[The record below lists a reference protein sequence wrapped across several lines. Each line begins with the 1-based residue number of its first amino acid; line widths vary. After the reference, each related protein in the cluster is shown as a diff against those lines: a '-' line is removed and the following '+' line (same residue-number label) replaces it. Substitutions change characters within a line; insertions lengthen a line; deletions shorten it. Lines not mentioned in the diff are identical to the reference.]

1 MKKNKKFRGVV
12 FVLTYVFL
20 FIASDC
26 VAGMKQRGYA
36 PRNDMKTVEQQTPA
50 QLRALLL
57 EIVTPCVGP
66 GPDKSPALA
75 LGLTTESGDVTLS
88 LGNHRIRQFG
98 PVNSDT
104 LFGIGSLTKIFT
116 GLILAQA
123 VTADDIKL
131 ADKASDYLPPE
142 IEIDNRITIQQL
154 VSHTSGLP
162 DFPENLMNQ
171 DGERMRV
178 IDDRMPAKGYTKSQL
193 QECLKNGN
201 CRPTVFPGKEYH
213 YSNLGLG
220 LLALVL
226 QTRYGYPDFVAMNR
240 ARITD
245 VLGMDDT
252 STHIQNFIQARQ
264 DRIAQGYQYPERS
277 APRPVPLSQ
286 MGILAGAGELISSVD
301 DVMRLLKVLTGLSNS
316 PMQAAVA
323 EFNRKL
329 CSGDRPDVD
338 IGYAHKMRKTN
349 DGGTVHFMSGF
360 TAGYTAVMLWRDAPK
375 VGLIIMAN
383 RGRFNQLTTIGV
395 QAMDALR
402 GQIKAP

>member
-1 MKKNKKFRGVV
+1 
-12 FVLTYVFL
+12 
-20 FIASDC
+20 
-26 VAGMKQRGYA
+26 
-36 PRNDMKTVEQQTPA
+36 MKTVEQQTPA

-75 LGLTTESGDVTLS
+75 LGLTTEAGDVTLS
-88 LGNHRIRQFG
+88 LGNHRIRQVD
-98 PVNSDT
+98 PVNADT

-123 VTADDIKL
+123 VTADAIKL
-131 ADKASDYLPPE
+131 TDKASDHLPPE

-154 VSHTSGLP
+154 VSHSSGLP
-162 DFPENLMNQ
+162 DFPENLINQ

-193 QECLKNGN
+193 QECLQDGN
-201 CRPTVFPGKEYH
+201 CRPIVPPGKKYH

-220 LLALVL
+220 LLALAL
-226 QTRYGYPDFVAMNR
+226 QNRYGYPDFATMNR

-245 VLGMDDT
+245 VLGMNDT
-252 STHIQNFIQARQ
+252 STHIQNFIRTRQ
-264 DRIAQGYQYPERS
+264 GRIAQGYQYPERS

-301 DVMRLLKVLTGLSNS
+301 DMTRLLKVLTGISYS
-316 PMQAAVA
+316 PMQNAVA

-329 CSGDRPDVD
+329 CPGDRPDVD